1 MTAPAPSSPAP
12 KHIIS
17 TKPRRSGE
25 TYAISAEIKGNR
37 DTYVISTGAKR
48 SGETPVFRSQ
58 RPDHRSP
65 DTPSQTQATTNRVPH
80 PLRAFCAKGGMVAA
94 LLAISLTLPAAAQ
107 KAPAQNSP
115 ARFNGQAAYNLTRQY
130 IAAAPKRWVGSPG
143 HAKAEAFIKD
153 HFKPE
158 IAQGRFETDRF
169 TAGTPAGLLEMR
181 NYIVRYPG
189 KKDGVIV
196 LATHYETNYPLRDIN
211 FVGANDGGSTTALLI
226 EMGNY
231 LRAHPPQGYSIWLVF
246 DDGEEAIQ
254 SWSATDSLYGT
265 RHLAA
270 KWSQDGT
277 LKKIKAFLLA
287 DMIGDK
293 DLNIDRDANSTP
305 WLLDMLKQAAKN
317 TGHSA
322 YVFKNSTAVED
333 DHLPFAKRGVP
344 VLDII
349 DIDYGP
355 RTFSMPDGYHHTAE
369 DTLDKIS
376 AHSLQ
381 IAGDLFLE
389 MIRLINQRG

>member
-1 MTAPAPSSPAP
+1 MHVTSNQI
-12 KHIIS
+12 KG
-17 TKPRRSGE
+17 SGE
-25 TYAISAEIKGNR
+25 I
-37 DTYVISTGAKR
+37 YVISTGAKR
-48 SGETPVFRSQ
+48 SGETPVFGSQ
-58 RPDHRSP
+58 RPDLRSP
-65 DTPSQTQATTNRVPH
+65 GTPSPNPQATTNRVPH
-80 PLRAFCAKGGMVAA
+80 PLRSFCAKGGIVTL
-94 LLAISLTLPAAAQ
+94 LLAPLFLALPAAAQ

-115 ARFNGQAAYNLTRQY
+115 PRFNGQAAYNLTRQY

-169 TAGTPAGLLEMR
+169 TASTPAGLLEMR

-189 KKDGVIV
+189 KKDGIIV

-246 DDGEEAIQ
+246 DDGEEAIK
-254 SWSATDSLYGT
+254 SWSESDSLYGT

-293 DLNIDRDANSTP
+293 DLNIDFDEESTP
-305 WLLDMLKQAAKN
+305 WLRDMLKVAAKN
-317 TGHSA
+317 TGHST
-322 YVFKNSTAVED
+322 YIYKNSVPGLGD
-333 DHLPFAKRGVP
+333 DHIPFKQRGVP

-349 DIDYGP
+349 DLDYGP